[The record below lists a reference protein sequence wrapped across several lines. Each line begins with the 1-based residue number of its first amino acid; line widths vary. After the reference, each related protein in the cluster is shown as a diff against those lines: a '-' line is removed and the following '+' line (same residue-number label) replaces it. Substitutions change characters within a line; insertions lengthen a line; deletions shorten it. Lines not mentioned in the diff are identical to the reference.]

1 MVAIPKSFGVIQ
13 RPTTQTGQA
22 EVNPSYNQILP
33 NAISNLGSQVQ
44 NASFQLRQQQAQ
56 EEFLLQR
63 QQQKEQEAFNAAQL
77 LDFKTRL
84 SKIDNEAELNYK
96 NLPSSNINEVDKI
109 KNTLLEN
116 RKNFVNQES
125 EKFKN
130 NPTLLN
136 LIQQQ
141 ANTSSVDIENNLA
154 TEYSRKQKDFG
165 VNKIYESIYNVNTQ
179 IASGRN
185 VANAKKTLDE
195 TLQFG
200 LRSGLIDMKDVI
212 REKEKQ
218 QQLVKQREKELEEKV
233 AFNTVI
239 NKKTYLDPNNSR
251 NQKIIDS
258 NFAKSAQTNK
268 NPEQLAFDLS
278 VNTGIIPSQFKN
290 VLSGRLA
297 IGSPKEQ
304 LQSAK
309 DIIDM
314 VKRTP
319 SLENQF
325 TSDELKFVNEI
336 KGNLEINLPAEQ
348 IVKYARDNLS
358 KISSLDKKARN
369 DLYENKDY
377 KKQLDKNYKDLQS
390 KLRDE
395 AGFDMFKTKAEIPP
409 QLELHYKQLVKNA
422 IVSDGMTPEG
432 AIRTAEDKIKK
443 EWAITSIGA
452 KRVQRGAP
460 EAFYGIYGNTDWIKG
475 QLSNTITTYELN
487 AEKPKLDNYALEPIP
502 QSIINN
508 KPSYYIQK
516 QNQYGMSEFLMDSKN
531 QPVIFTP
538 NFFKTE
544 EAKKAREKYDLLNK
558 SLNDEELLNEL
569 KNKNFSQEKLD
580 SAILLGSKLGGN
592 R

>member
-1 MVAIPKSFGVIQ
+1 MVSIPKSFGVIQ

-22 EVNPSYNQILP
+22 EINSSYNQILP

-44 NASFQLRQQQAQ
+44 NASLQLRQQQAQ
-56 EEFLLQR
+56 EEFLLQK

-116 RKNFVNQES
+116 RKNFVNQEK

-130 NPTLLN
+130 NPILLN

-141 ANTSSVDIENNLA
+141 ADTSSVDIENNLA

-185 VANAKKTLDE
+185 IANAKKTLDE

-218 QQLVKQREKELEEKV
+218 QQLVKQRQKELKEKI

-239 NKKTYLDPNNSR
+239 NGQTYLDPNNAR

-258 NFAKSAQTNK
+258 NFAKSAQTSK
-268 NPEQLAFDLS
+268 NPEQLGFDLS
-278 VNTGIIPSQFKN
+278 VNTGIIPTQFKN
-290 VLSGRLA
+290 VLSGRLT
-297 IGSPKEQ
+297 IGTPTQQVE
-304 LQSAK
+304 SAK
-309 DIIDM
+309 NIIDM
-314 VKRTP
+314 INRRP
-319 SLENQF
+319 SLQDQF
-325 TSDELKFVNEI
+325 RSDELKLVNEM
-336 KGNLEINLPAEQ
+336 KDNLQIGLPAEQ
-348 IVKYARDNLS
+348 IIKYARDNLS
-358 KISSLDKKARN
+358 KIDSLDKKARIN
-369 DLYENKDY
+369 LYENQDY
-377 KKQLDKNYKDLQS
+377 KKQLDKSYKDLQN

-395 AGFDMFKTKAEIPP
+395 PGFDLFKTKAEIPP
-409 QLELHYKQLVKNA
+409 ELEIHYKQLVKNA
-422 IVSDGMTPEG
+422 LVSDGMTPEG
-432 AIRTAEDKIKK
+432 AIKATEDKIKK
-443 EWAITSIGA
+443 EWGITNIGMR
-452 KRVQRGAP
+452 RVQRGAP
-460 EAFYGIYGNTDWIKG
+460 ENYYNINGNTEWIKK
-475 QLSNTITTYELN
+475 QLAETINQNLKTKFKINEFS
-487 AEKPKLDNYALEPIP
+487 LEPIP
-502 QSIINN
+502 QSVYDN

-516 QNQYGMSEFLMDSKN
+516 RNQYGMSEFLMDKNN

-538 NFFKTE
+538 NYLKTE
-544 EAKKAREKYDLLNK
+544 EAKKTKERYDLLNK
-558 SLNDEELLNEL
+558 SLNNQELLNEL
-569 KNKNFSQEKLD
+569 KNKNFSQEKLN

>member
-22 EVNPSYNQILP
+22 DVNLSYNQILP
-33 NAISNLGSQVQ
+33 NAIANLGSQIQ
-44 NASFQLRQQQAQ
+44 SSALQLRQQEQEQA
-56 EEFLLQR
+56 FLLEKQR
-63 QQQKEQEAFNAAQL
+63 QKEQEAFNASQV

-84 SKIDNEAELNYK
+84 SKFDNEAELNYK
-96 NLPSSNINEVDKI
+96 NLPSSNINEAEKL
-109 KNTLLEN
+109 KNTFLEN
-116 RKNFVNQES
+116 RNNFVKIES

-141 ANTSSVDIENNLA
+141 ANTSSVDLENNLA
-154 TEYSRKQKDFG
+154 VEYSRKQKDYG

-179 IASGRN
+179 IASGKN
-185 VANAKKTLDE
+185 IANAKRTLDE
-195 TLQFG
+195 TLQIG
-200 LRSGLIDMKDVI
+200 LKTGLIDMKDVI

-218 QQLVKQREKELEEKV
+218 QQLVKQRQKELEEKI

-239 NKKTYLDPNNSR
+239 NGQTYLDPNNAR

-268 NPEQLAFDLS
+268 NPEQLGFDLS
-278 VNTGIIPSQFKN
+278 VNTGIIPTQFKN
-290 VLSGRLA
+290 VLSGRLT
-297 IGSPKEQ
+297 IGSPKQQVE
-304 LQSAK
+304 SAK
-309 DIIDM
+309 NIIDM
-314 VKRTP
+314 ISKRP
-319 SLENQF
+319 SLQDQF
-325 TSDELKFVNEI
+325 RSEELKLVNEMKDNI
-336 KGNLEINLPAEQ
+336 DIGLPAEQ
-348 IVKYARDNLS
+348 IVKYAKDNLN
-358 KISSLDKKARN
+358 KISSLDKKARI

-395 AGFDMFKTKAEIPP
+395 AGFDLFKTKAEIPP
-409 QLELHYKQLVKNA
+409 QLELYYKQLVKNA

-432 AIRTAEDKIKK
+432 AIKATEDKIKK
-443 EWAITSIGA
+443 EWAITNIGQ
-452 KRVQRGAP
+452 KRLQRGAP
-460 EAFYGIYGNTDWIKG
+460 EAFYNVYGNTDWIKG
-475 QLSNTITTYELN
+475 QLSSTITKYELN
-487 AEKPKLDNYALEPIP
+487 EKKPKLDNYTLEPIP

-516 QNQYGMSEFLMDSKN
+516 QNQYGMFEFVMDNKN

-538 NFFKTE
+538 DYLKTE
-544 EAKKAREKYDLLNK
+544 EAKKAKEKYDLLNK
-558 SLNDEELLNEL
+558 SLNNEELLNEI
-569 KNKNFSQEKLD
+569 KNKSFNQQKLD

>member
-13 RPTTQTGQA
+13 RPTTQIGQA
-22 EVNPSYNQILP
+22 EVNSSYNQILP

-44 NASFQLRQQQAQ
+44 NASLQLRQQQAQ
-56 EEFLLQR
+56 EEFLLQK
-63 QQQKEQEAFNAAQL
+63 QQQKQQEVFNAAQV
-77 LDFKTRL
+77 LDFKTKL

-218 QQLVKQREKELEEKV
+218 QQLVKQRQKELEEKV

-258 NFAKSAQTNK
+258 NFAKFAQTNK
-268 NPEQLAFDLS
+268 NPEQLGFDLS

-297 IGSPKEQ
+297 IGSPNEQ

-309 DIIDM
+309 DIIEM
-314 VKRTP
+314 IKKTP

-325 TSDELKFVNEI
+325 TSDELKLVNEMKSSLDI
-336 KGNLEINLPAEQ
+336 GLPAEKIAQ
-348 IVKYARDNLS
+348 YARDNLS

-395 AGFDMFKTKAEIPP
+395 SGFDMFKTKAEIPP

-432 AIRTAEDKIKK
+432 AIRAAEDKIKK
-443 EWAITSIGA
+443 EWGITSIGA

-460 EAFYGIYGNTDWIKG
+460 EVFYGIYGNTDWIKG

-487 AEKPKLDNYALEPIP
+487 AEKPKLDNYTLEPIP

-538 NFFKTE
+538 DFFKTE
-544 EAKKAREKYDLLNK
+544 EAKKAKEKYDLLNK
-558 SLNDEELLNEL
+558 SLNDKELLNEL

>member
-22 EVNPSYNQILP
+22 EVNSSYNQILP

-56 EEFLLQR
+56 EEFLLQK
-63 QQQKEQEAFNAAQL
+63 QQQKQQEAFNAAQV

>member
-1 MVAIPKSFGVIQ
+1 VVSIPKSFGVIQ

-22 EVNPSYNQILP
+22 EINSSYNQILP
-33 NAISNLGSQVQ
+33 NAISNLGSQIQ
-44 NASFQLRQQQAQ
+44 SASLQLRQQQAQ
-56 EEFLLQR
+56 EEFLLQK

-116 RKNFVNQES
+116 RKNFVNQEK

-130 NPTLLN
+130 NPILLN

-141 ANTSSVDIENNLA
+141 ADTSSVDIENNLS

-185 VANAKKTLDE
+185 IANAKKTLDE

-218 QQLVKQREKELEEKV
+218 QQLVKQRQKELEEKI

-258 NFAKSAQTNK
+258 NFAKSAQTSK

-358 KISSLDKKARN
+358 KIDSLDKKARN

-377 KKQLDKNYKDLQS
+377 KKQLDKNYKDLQN

-460 EAFYGIYGNTDWIKG
+460 EAFYGIYGNTDWIKR
-475 QLSNTITTYELN
+475 QLSSTITTYELN
-487 AEKPKLDNYALEPIP
+487 AEKPKLENYTLEPIP
-502 QSIINN
+502 QSVVNN

>member
-1 MVAIPKSFGVIQ
+1 MVSIPKSFGVIQ

-22 EVNPSYNQILP
+22 EINSSYNQILP

-44 NASFQLRQQQAQ
+44 NASLQLRQQQAQ
-56 EEFLLQR
+56 EEFLLQK

-116 RKNFVNQES
+116 RKNFVNQEK

-130 NPTLLN
+130 NPILLN

-141 ANTSSVDIENNLA
+141 ADTSSVDIENNLS

-165 VNKIYESIYNVNTQ
+165 VNKIYESIFNVNTQ

-185 VANAKKTLDE
+185 IANAKKTLDE

-218 QQLVKQREKELEEKV
+218 QQLVKQRQKELEEKV

-239 NKKTYLDPNNSR
+239 NGQTYLDPNNSR

-258 NFAKSAQTNK
+258 NFAKSAQTSK

-278 VNTGIIPSQFKN
+278 VNTGIIPSQFKS

-304 LQSAK
+304 LQS
-309 DIIDM
+309 
-314 VKRTP
+314 
-319 SLENQF
+319 
-325 TSDELKFVNEI
+325 
-336 KGNLEINLPAEQ
+336 
-348 IVKYARDNLS
+348 
-358 KISSLDKKARN
+358 
-369 DLYENKDY
+369 
-377 KKQLDKNYKDLQS
+377 
-390 KLRDE
+390 
-395 AGFDMFKTKAEIPP
+395 
-409 QLELHYKQLVKNA
+409 
-422 IVSDGMTPEG
+422 
-432 AIRTAEDKIKK
+432 
-443 EWAITSIGA
+443 
-452 KRVQRGAP
+452 
-460 EAFYGIYGNTDWIKG
+460 
-475 QLSNTITTYELN
+475 
-487 AEKPKLDNYALEPIP
+487 
-502 QSIINN
+502 
-508 KPSYYIQK
+508 
-516 QNQYGMSEFLMDSKN
+516 
-531 QPVIFTP
+531 
-538 NFFKTE
+538 
-544 EAKKAREKYDLLNK
+544 
-558 SLNDEELLNEL
+558 
-569 KNKNFSQEKLD
+569 
-580 SAILLGSKLGGN
+580 
-592 R
+592 

>member
-1 MVAIPKSFGVIQ
+1 MVSIPKSFGVIQ

-22 EVNPSYNQILP
+22 EINSSYNQILP

-44 NASFQLRQQQAQ
+44 NASLQLRQQQAQ
-56 EEFLLQR
+56 EEFLLQK

-116 RKNFVNQES
+116 RKNFVNQEK

-130 NPTLLN
+130 NPILLN

-141 ANTSSVDIENNLA
+141 ADTSSVDIENNLS

-185 VANAKKTLDE
+185 IANAKKTLDE

-218 QQLVKQREKELEEKV
+218 QQLVKQRQKELEEKI

-258 NFAKSAQTNK
+258 NFAKSAQTSK

-358 KISSLDKKARN
+358 KIDSLDKKARN

-377 KKQLDKNYKDLQS
+377 KKQLDKNYKDLQN

-460 EAFYGIYGNTDWIKG
+460 EAFYGIYGNTDWIKR
-475 QLSNTITTYELN
+475 QLSSTITTYELN
-487 AEKPKLDNYALEPIP
+487 AEKPKLENYALEPIP
-502 QSIINN
+502 QSVVNN